1 MFDYSKPTMKYRP
14 EEIILHMGT
23 NDLKSSDSR
32 KVAERIVDLGN
43 FIVAEFSNTEEIISN
58 FLPRTD
64 DPAMNSKANQLP
76 RFNSKF
82 AAPGCSAVDALAP
95 DWREG
100 NNWVCPPVDLVVDA
114 VRLLLASSGRGTLII
129 PAWPSAYFWP
139 LLRDG
144 PSRFKSFVRDV
155 LVLPAINDLILEGP
169 DVLSSGI
176 WLEAASWSDSSLSE
190 MVLGFI
196 DLQLDAKAPST
207 VLKYKSGWL
216 R

>member
-1 MFDYSKPTMKYRP
+1 MFRLVDAKWGPNTIDRF
-14 EEIILHMGT
+14 
-23 NDLKSSDSR
+23 SSFYN
-32 KVAERIVDLGN
+32 A
-43 FIVAEFSNTEEIISN
+43 
-58 FLPRTD
+58 
-64 DPAMNSKANQLP
+64 QHP

-144 PSRFKSFVRDV
+144 RSRFKSFVRDV
-155 LVLPAINDLILEGP
+155 LVLPAIKDLILEGP
-169 DVLSSGI
+169 GQRQVSPVRFLR
-176 WLEAASWSDSSLSE
+176 
-190 MVLGFI
+190 
-196 DLQLDAKAPST
+196 LQ
-207 VLKYKSGWL
+207 
-216 R
+216 